1 MKKLLSI
8 ASILFVVTML
18 FSACT
23 TTTTE
28 NPFEDLYKFKST
40 YFEGYAKVNGNF
52 LDLVDFTLTYTGL
65 DGTTKNITPN
75 AKGEYIIEDMGYKL
89 PADIKVVCTMTK
101 KANYEEIKASMEE
114 FDIDVEY
121 MLVDLILKDKLY
133 KFDVDHFIKSIDD
146 EYLLSFDNSKI
157 DSPVLDLISLYKN
170 TYMYKSF
177 KSAFDK
183 YLYHYDLNEDELKL
197 FFINICVFDDF
208 DINKDDEFE
217 NLRSINK
224 LVNYVLIT
232 DELVRPYY
240 FVDNEEK

>member
-114 FDIDVEY
+114 FDIDVVTPTFAPSY
-121 MLVDLILKDKLY
+121 LNPSNDILPLGSGISSQT
-133 KFDVDHFIKSIDD
+133 FTSIGIK
-146 EYLLSFDNSKI
+146 
-157 DSPVLDLISLYKN
+157 P
-170 TYMYKSF
+170 
-177 KSAFDK
+177 
-183 YLYHYDLNEDELKL
+183 
-197 FFINICVFDDF
+197 
-208 DINKDDEFE
+208 E
-217 NLRSINK
+217 NLDKR
-224 LVNYVLIT
+224 LETVLEHMNVT
-232 DELVRPYY
+232 YAGEYTKNGDRAQ
-240 FVDNEEK
+240 FVKK